1 MQKVQI
7 YVQDVNGYL
16 RKLDLFEDETIE
28 LTSTIQD
35 VRDIAKVFTDFSQTF
50 TVPASPLNNQIF
62 RHYYNNSM
70 TDTAYDS
77 RKKKVAEIHIN
88 YKPFRKGKIYLNSVK
103 MKLNKAHSYVLTFY
117 GETVTLKDL
126 IGDDELRNLT
136 ELREYNHEYN
146 ITNVKSGLTTGLNL
160 NSKTNSVIY
169 PLITSKK
176 RLFYHSDTASDSNFL
191 DSSGNLYY
199 STDAAQDIRG
209 LEYTDLKPAIK
220 ALHIFEAIESQYNI
234 EFTRTVPTGT
244 DSTRNTFLNSTEFSN
259 LYLWAT
265 NKKGE
270 ISDIDDDEQY
280 IFKKKLTG
288 LTATTPDS
296 LITINGSTINLNT
309 VSNSYEFRLTMGVN
323 DASVKYNIVVRN
335 LTNGTENVIPKTGSV
350 SNLLIFSL
358 PQRPE
363 DSVALAASKDIE
375 VEIQSESALSLVAV
389 PPSTNIELDIK
400 RTPLSG
406 SVVTTEYTIS
416 TSLDTSV
423 EMFMDERMPNMK
435 VMDFLTGMFKMFNLT
450 AYYINDGGD
459 VNNGKI
465 YLDTLDNF
473 YEDARYTKLGP
484 TIDIDEYLDITSHQV
499 DSVLPF
505 TDIDF
510 QYEETNTVLMDH
522 HEEQFGEVFGNAEF
536 NVRRAYPDAIDRG
549 KKYEIKVPFSHIKYE
564 RLLDGDDGSLTDIQ
578 WGYAAGGDFSSD
590 TTSTPPTGDYD
601 SVKIKPLLFY
611 GINQSTSQSINFLK
625 LDGTNEAL
633 TQYWKPSNSN
643 ENGTSTTPPDY
654 SLNFDQEFDEW
665 TLVNYEAES
674 NSLYEVFY
682 KKYVEG
688 VFDPTKR
695 LFKVKA
701 FLPANIVINYR
712 LNDQIKIQDMV
723 FRINSIKTDLTTG
736 KSELELLSVSNENIV
751 S

>member
-77 RKKKVAEIHIN
+77 RKKRVAEIHIN

-117 GETVTLKDL
+117 GETVSLKDL
-126 IGDDELRNLT
+126 IGDDELRDLT
-136 ELREYNHEYN
+136 ELKEYNHEYDN
-146 ITNVKSGLTTGLNL
+146 ANVKSGFTSGLNL
-160 NSKTNSVIY
+160 NSKTDSVIY

-176 RLFYHSDTASDSNFL
+176 RLFYHSDTASDSDFL

-199 STDAAQDIRG
+199 STAGAQDIRG

-220 ALHIFEAIESQYNI
+220 VLHIFEAIESQYNI
-234 EFTRTVPTGT
+234 EFTRTISAFGVP
-244 DSTRNTFLNSTEFSN
+244 RNTFLNSTQLNN
-259 LYLWAT
+259 LYMWIN

-270 ISDIDDDEQY
+270 INDIDDDEPY
-280 IFKKKLTG
+280 LFKRKLTG
-288 LTATTPDS
+288 YTTSGTDT
-296 LITINGSTINLNT
+296 LITVDGSTITVNT
-309 VSNSYEFRLTMGVN
+309 VVSSYGFDLSLNVS
-323 DASVKYNIVVRN
+323 DQDVKYNIVARN
-335 LTNGTENVIPKTGSV
+335 LTTGAETITPKTGNITDLRV
-350 SNLLIFSL
+350 LNVIA
-358 PQRPE
+358 RPA
-363 DSVALAASKDIE
+363 DTVASAATKDIE
-375 VEIQSESALSLVAV
+375 IEIQSESEITIS
-389 PPSTNIELDIK
+389 SISLDIT
-400 RTPLSG
+400 RTATNG
-406 SVVTTEYTIS
+406 SLGGNDYTIS
-416 TSLDTSV
+416 STLNTAV
-423 EMFMDERMPNMK
+423 EIFLDERMPKMK
-435 VMDFLTGMFKMFNLT
+435 VLDFLTGMFKMFNLT
-450 AYYINDGGD
+450 AYYINDIGD
-459 VNNGKI
+459 SNNGKI

-473 YEDARYTKLGP
+473 YEDARYNKIGP
-484 TIDIDEYLDITSHQV
+484 TIDIDKYLDITSHQV
-499 DSVLPF
+499 ESLLPF

-510 QYEETNTVLMDH
+510 KYEETNTVLMEH

-549 KKYEIKVPFSHIKYE
+549 KKYDIKVPFSHMKYE

-578 WGYAAGGDFSSD
+578 WGYCAGGDFQSD
-590 TTSTPPTGDYD
+590 LSPLDDSPAGAPLGDYD
-601 SVKIKPLLFY
+601 SIKIKPLLFY
-611 GINQSTSQSINFLK
+611 GIRQATSQSINWI
-625 LDGTNEAL
+625 DSGTNEAI

-643 ENGTSTTPPDY
+643 ENGDADTPPDY
-654 SLNFDQEFDEW
+654 TLNFDQEFDEW
-665 TLVNYEAES
+665 TLVNYELQS
-674 NSLYEVFY
+674 NSLYNLFY

-688 VFDPTKR
+688 IFNPTKR
-695 LFKVKA
+695 MFKVNVN
-701 FLPANIVINYR
+701 LPANIIVNYR

-736 KSELELLSVSNENIV
+736 KSELELLSVSNENII